1 MKTKRLLTLLLSAIL
16 CLMAFAGCGG
26 GSAPASD
33 SDVASATGETP
44 GTATEAADATAPSG
58 DVVVIKLATIGPEEG
73 TDVATATRAFI
84 DGVEADSNGSI
95 KIDYYTNGSLGGDL
109 DLSEMCA
116 QGTIQMCQPSF
127 GVMATYNPK
136 FGVVDM
142 PFLFDNPDCVIEA
155 LAGDFGTEIK
165 KLYEG
170 TGLMCLGLS
179 YGGGRG
185 MTNSK
190 RAITE
195 PGDMQGLK
203 MRVMES
209 PTYIE
214 MFKLFGAN
222 PTPMSFSEL
231 FTALQNGTVDG
242 QDNDPLLTYVS
253 QFYEVQKYFTPTN
266 HVYALNSNVVNEAFY
281 NGLSEEHRKIIDDNN
296 QKFMVDQL
304 NELSKTSSEDYIQKL
319 EEAGMEITRLDDAG
333 LAKFREAVAG
343 MYESQRDSFGEL
355 IDVAQKYNK

>member
-1 MKTKRLLTLLLSAIL
+1 MRAKSFIALTVSALL
-16 CLMAFAGCGG
+16 CLSTFVGCGG
-26 GSAPASD
+26 STAPAS
-33 SDVASATGETP
+33 SS
-44 GTATEAADATAPSG
+44 EAASEAPAAGSAAPAG
-58 DVVVIKLATIGPEEG
+58 DVVTIKLATIGPEEG

-84 DGVEADSNGSI
+84 DAVEADSNGTI
-95 KIDYYTNGSLGGDL
+95 RFDYYTNGSLGGDL

-127 GVMATYNPK
+127 GVMATYNAK

-142 PFLFDNPDCVIEA
+142 PFLFDDPDSVIAA
-155 LAGDFGTEIK
+155 LAGDFGAEIK

-170 TGLMCLGLS
+170 TGLRCLGLS

-195 PGDMQGLK
+195 PADMQGLK

-209 PTYIE
+209 PTFIE

-242 QDNDPLLTYVS
+242 QDNDPALTYVS
-253 QFYEVQKYFTPTN
+253 QFYEVQKHFTPTN
-266 HVYALNSNVVNEAFY
+266 HVYALNSNVMNESFY
-281 NGLSEEHRKIIDDNN
+281 SSLSEEHRKILDENN
-296 QKFMVDQL
+296 QKYMVDYL
-304 NELSKTSSEDYIQKL
+304 SELSKASAEEYIQKL
-319 EEAGMEITRLDDAG
+319 ADAGMEITRLDEAG
-333 LAKFREAVAG
+333 LAKFREAVDS
-343 MYESQRDSFGEL
+343 MYESQRENFGEL
-355 IDVAQKYNK
+355 IDIAQQYNH